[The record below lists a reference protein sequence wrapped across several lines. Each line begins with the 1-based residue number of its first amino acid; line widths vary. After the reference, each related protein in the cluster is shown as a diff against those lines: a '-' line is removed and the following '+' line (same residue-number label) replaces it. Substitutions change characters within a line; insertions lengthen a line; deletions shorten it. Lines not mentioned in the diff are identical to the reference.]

1 MHMKSLEKQSRR
13 GWLKESL
20 ATAVVAVA
28 VAFGAPAQANDTI
41 KIGFSMAL
49 TGGLAGAGKGALI
62 AMQVWAEDTNAS
74 GGLLGKQVELV
85 YYDDQTNPAT
95 VPAIYTKLLDIDK
108 VDFVVSGYGTNL
120 IAPAMPI
127 VMQRGLVFPSL
138 FGLAVNEK
146 FNYPNYFQ
154 IMPSGPNPMTDW
166 SKGFFDVAMAQDP
179 PPKTIALVGADAE
192 FARNAVKGARENA
205 KNLGLE
211 IVYDESYPPRT
222 PDFTPIVN
230 AIQARNPDIVYVG
243 SYPPDSVGMVKAA
256 NEVGLKT
263 RMFGGGMV
271 GLQFASIMTALG
283 PKLNGIVNYDFWV
296 PEPTLK
302 FEGVEAFLAKYQ
314 EAAKGKG
321 VDPLGFYLQP
331 YAYAYLQVL
340 GQAISATNGM
350 DHANDRRVHPQLRV
364 RHGRRQGEVRSE
376 RRVGEHARADGPVP
390 GRGGQRARDLHQG
403 GDARRA
409 VSGDLEIG
417 GRQLPLRRM
426 TARAGSAGR

>member
-1 MHMKSLEKQSRR
+1 ML
-13 GWLKESL
+13 L
-20 ATAVVAVA
+20 AFAMVFAGPQVP
-28 VAFGAPAQANDTI
+28 GALAQKPI
-41 KIGFSMAL
+41 KIGFGMAL
-49 TGGLAGAGKGALI
+49 TGGLAANGKAAVL
-62 AMQVWAEDTNAS
+62 AMQIWAEDVNKK
-74 GGLLGKQVELV
+74 GGILGRKVELV
-85 YYDDQTNPAT
+85 FYDDQTKPAT
-95 VPAIYTKLLDIDK
+95 VPGIYTKLLDIDK

-127 VMQRGLVFPSL
+127 VMERGLVFMGL

-146 FNYPNYFQ
+146 FNYDNYFQ
-154 IMPSGPNPMTDW
+154 IMPAGPNPMTDW
-166 SKGFFDVAMAQDP
+166 SKGFFEVAMAQEP
-179 PPKTIALVGADAE
+179 PPKTIALIGADAE

-222 PDFTPIVN
+222 ADYTPIIN

-256 NEVGLKT
+256 TEVGLNV
-263 RMFGGGMV
+263 RLFGGGMV

-283 PKLNGIVNYDFWV
+283 PKLNGILNYDFWV

-340 GQAISATNGM
+340 EQAITATNSM
-350 DHANDRRVHPQLRV
+350 DHAAI
-364 RHGRRQGEVRSE
+364 
-376 RRVGEHARADGPVP
+376 GEHMRVSEFDTVVGKVKFAPNGEWAKTRVLMV
-390 GRGGQRARDLHQG
+390 QYQG
-403 GDARRA
+403 IEDNELATFTKQGTRVVLYPAEW
-409 VSGDLEIG
+409 VSGTLNYPYAE
-417 GRQLPLRRM
+417 
-426 TARAGSAGR
+426 

>member
-1 MHMKSLEKQSRR
+1 MISLSSIGRR
-13 GWLKESL
+13 GWLKSSV
-20 ATAVVAVA
+20 AAFAVA
-28 VAFGAPAQANDTI
+28 ATLSVGGVAKAADHDTI

-62 AMQVWAEDTNAS
+62 AMQIWEKDVNAR
-74 GGLLGKQVELV
+74 GGILGKKVELKF
-85 YYDDQTNPAT
+85 YDDQTNPAT
-95 VPAIYTKLLDIDK
+95 VPGIYTKLLDVDK

-146 FNYPNYFQ
+146 FKYSNYFQ
-154 IMPSGPNPMTDW
+154 IMPAGPDPLTDW
-166 SKGFFDVAMAQDP
+166 SKGFFEIAMAQNP
-179 PPKTIALVGADAE
+179 KPKTIALVGADAE
-192 FARNAVKGARENA
+192 FAQNAVKGARENA
-205 KNLGLE
+205 KKLGLE
-211 IVYDESYPPRT
+211 IVYDQTYPPRT
-222 PDFTPIVN
+222 ADYTPIVR
-230 AIQARNPDIVYVG
+230 AIQARNPDVVFVG

-263 RMFGGGMV
+263 KMFGGGMV

-283 PKLNGIVNYDFWV
+283 PMLNGIVNYDFWV

-314 EAAKGKG
+314 EAAKGQG

-340 GQAISATNGM
+340 EQAISATKSM
-350 DHANDRRVHPQLRV
+350 DHAK
-364 RHGRRQGEVRSE
+364 
-376 RRVGEHARADGPVP
+376 VGEYIRENEFVTVVGKVKFAPNGEWANTRVL
-390 GRGGQRARDLHQG
+390 QVQYQG
-403 GDARRA
+403 VKDNELATFAKQGTR
-409 VSGDLEIG
+409 VVLYPKEWKSGEINY
-417 GRQLPLRRM
+417 PY
-426 TARAGSAGR
+426 SK